1 MAKLKPRYTKY
12 ELETL
17 RMCIYPEERRPMFT
31 REKWNGEGF
40 RHYLDPNV
48 LCIEHWMTKDK
59 PILPGALSRSRRKP
73 AC

>member
-1 MAKLKPRYTKY
+1 MAKLKPRYSKY
-12 ELETL
+12 ELATL
-17 RMCIYPEERRPMFT
+17 VTCIYPEERRPMFT

-40 RHYLDPNV
+40 RHYLNPHII
-48 LCIEHWMTKDK
+48 CIEHFMPKDK